1 MKLSVFRLIAPVILG
16 NESVEV
22 EAGNWKAGMIFDF
35 SKLWR
40 IR

>member
-16 NESVEV
+16 NESV